1 MFVTSALNI
10 YAPLKNIRVKH
21 FRKKWLNAEYEQI
34 HNLCKKLKKNAVKT
48 GSENDW
54 ADFRKCRNKTNNIK
68 CRLKANVIKS
78 FVAESDNQSKTCWK
92 LFNEEVGRTK
102 RDSTLPNLFVN
113 GQEIC
118 DEKEKLNILC
128 QAFIRPELF
137 ATHPFKFEKPL
148 STMCHIILTPEDI
161 QKAIQELDTNK
172 PTGIDGIPP
181 IFYKICAD
189 SLVPILTLLFNEFL
203 STGEYPEELK
213 QAAVFPLY
221 KGNGKRCDPI
231 CYRPISILCTTTKLF
246 ESCIY
251 HRIMPFMEKE
261 DKLNHQQHGYRPYRS
276 TQSAILKLTNEIRN
290 TGDAREISG
299 AIFVDFSSAFDNI
312 IHGRLL
318 QKMES
323 LGITGELNKWF
334 AAYFTNRTMLVR
346 RGKMKSAV
354 HKLLRGTCQGSSLS
368 GLIFDIYVYDIPCC
382 IKECSIYQ
390 YADDLVLIATG
401 NTINEINDKLQR
413 DLQNLQDW
421 CHQNGME
428 INIKK
433 TQKYTRSDHNKNLR
447 SKNDFVLPKA
457 KTKFGQMSFM
467 YQSIKMWNALP
478 YEMKD
483 SELFS
488 QFYPKLREY
497 KIKARV

>member
-1 MFVTSALNI
+1 MGNKSSKSVNI
-10 YAPLKNIRVKH
+10 STPGKGDVAVDENNHVGNGDTGKN
-21 FRKKWLNAEYEQI
+21 E
-34 HNLCKKLKKNAVKT
+34 
-48 GSENDW
+48 
-54 ADFRKCRNKTNNIK
+54 TNNIIEGAK
-68 CRLKANVIKS
+68 EQVKDLMKDIAIEAVK
-78 FVAESDNQSKTCWK
+78 KG
-92 LFNEEVGRTK
+92 EEVMA
-102 RDSTLPNLFVN
+102 
-113 GQEIC
+113 
-118 DEKEKLNILC
+118 EKEAAKPKEKENDAKAETKEVAKDETAEPTTPATKEGEEVDKKKV
-128 QAFIRPELF
+128 QKKRSIRSRLSF
-137 ATHPFKFEKPL
+137 LSKDKKAKKEKPKP
-148 STMCHIILTPEDI
+148 SSENGKEWKDMEHQQKSSSRYIIFTSILLAVLIKDI

-221 KGNGKRCDPI
+221 KGKGKRCDPK

-312 IHGRLL
+312 IHSRLL

-354 HKLLRGTCQGSSLS
+354 HKLLRGTSQEST
-368 GLIFDIYVYDIPCC
+368 GLVPSKWD
-382 IKECSIYQ
+382 
-390 YADDLVLIATG
+390 G
-401 NTINEINDKLQR
+401 NK
-413 DLQNLQDW
+413 
-421 CHQNGME
+421 H
-428 INIKK
+428 
-433 TQKYTRSDHNKNLR
+433 
-447 SKNDFVLPKA
+447 
-457 KTKFGQMSFM
+457 
-467 YQSIKMWNALP
+467 
-478 YEMKD
+478 
-483 SELFS
+483 
-488 QFYPKLREY
+488 
-497 KIKARV
+497 